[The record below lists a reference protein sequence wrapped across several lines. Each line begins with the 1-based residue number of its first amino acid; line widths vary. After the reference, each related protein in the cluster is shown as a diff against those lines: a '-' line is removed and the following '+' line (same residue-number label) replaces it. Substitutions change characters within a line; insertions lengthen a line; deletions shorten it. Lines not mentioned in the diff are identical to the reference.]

1 MQILNPSARLK
12 MNRDTFFV
20 IYPGEGVYFRNN
32 FTSLRIEGNDI
43 GQWID
48 TLIPVFDGTNTL
60 EYISKELSESY
71 RNKLYEI
78 AQILYANGLA
88 RDVSKDIP
96 HQLPDS
102 ILAKFSSQI
111 EFLESVSDSG
121 GYRFQLYR
129 QTKVLLIG
137 SGSLLVTLVLSLIK
151 SGLPKFSM
159 MITDLQKTDMQRIKE
174 IVVEA
179 RHSQQEIEI
188 TTLTADKNSWEDILR
203 PFDSIL
209 YGVIENDFNQLCL
222 IEAICKEEMKTFL
235 PVTILKD
242 VAFVGPLVH
251 SKSEACWKSAYC
263 RLHKT
268 TSDGNYLADSNP
280 QTAVA
285 LLANMMVFEQFR
297 KFTGLLDT
305 QIDTIYLLHLETLE
319 GSWHTFYPHP
329 IVTRQAYAE
338 PVKDPISL
346 LEETKSKQ
354 LDLYSLFNMLTSK
367 ETGIFHIWE
376 EEDLVQMPLSQC
388 KIQVASSLS
397 EGTTKLNPDMVCS
410 GITHEEARR
419 EAGLVGIES
428 YMRDFSKTSIL
439 EKYQLNKEESW
450 GFGTGETAAE
460 GLCRALKNWVDQE
473 FIKQTKKKEIHVYRT
488 EVDQIEDEAC
498 QYFLQTL
505 YKMEDKPEIYLGHE
519 VSGFPVIW
527 VRSYGG
533 WYGSPG
539 LSLTMALRRALSLAI
554 MNRQNKHTFRT
565 SYGASVFNVIEKGHG
580 PQKISFPFYED
591 LEIKNFISALQILE
605 RLKKQV
611 RIFHLYL
618 EEVFKEGTAG
628 LYGLLVREEELN

>member
-1 MQILNPSARLK
+1 MQTLNPSARLK

-78 AQILYANGLA
+78 AYILYANGFA
-88 RDVSKDIP
+88 RDISQDIP
-96 HQLPDS
+96 HHLPNS
-102 ILAKFSSQI
+102 ILAKFASQI
-111 EFLESVSDSG
+111 EFLDNMSDSG
-121 GYRFQLYR
+121 GYRFQIYR
-129 QTKVLLIG
+129 QTKVLVIG

-159 MITDLQKTDMQRIKE
+159 MITNLQKTDLQRIKE
-174 IVVEA
+174 IVAEA
-179 RHSQQEIEI
+179 KQSQPEIEI
-188 TTLTADKNSWEDILR
+188 TTLTANKNSWKEILR

-209 YGVIENDFNQLCL
+209 YGVVENNFNQLRL
-222 IEAICKEEMKTFL
+222 IEAVCKVEMKTFL

-242 VAFVGPLVH
+242 IAFVGPLVH
-251 SKSEACWKSAYC
+251 SKSEGCWESAF
-263 RLHKT
+263 RRIHKT
-268 TSDGNYLADSNP
+268 TSNGNHPTGSNS

-285 LLANMMVFEQFR
+285 LLANLMVFEQFR

-319 GSWHTFYPHP
+319 GRWHTFYPHP
-329 IVTRQAYAE
+329 IVTRHAYAE
-338 PVKDPISL
+338 PVKNPISL
-346 LEETKSKQ
+346 LEETKGKQ
-354 LDLYSLFNMLTSK
+354 VDIYSLFNMLTSK

-376 EEDLVQMPLSQC
+376 EEDLIQMPLSQC
-388 KIQVASSLS
+388 KIQVASPLS
-397 EGTTKLNPDMVCS
+397 EGPTMLYPDMVCS

-428 YMRDFSKTSIL
+428 YMRGFSSSSFL
-439 EKYQLNKEESW
+439 EKHQLNKEESW

-460 GLCRALKNWVDQE
+460 GLCRALRNWVDQE
-473 FIKQTKKKEIHVYRT
+473 FIKQTKNKEIHVNRV
-488 EVDQIEDEAC
+488 EMDQIEDEAC

-505 YKMEDKPEIYLGHE
+505 YKMEAKPEIYLGYE

-527 VRSYGG
+527 IRSYGG

-539 LSLTMALRRALSLAI
+539 LDLTMALRRALSLAI
-554 MNRQNKHTFRT
+554 MNRQNKHTLRT
-565 SYGASVFNVIEKGHG
+565 SYGANVFKVIEKGHR
-580 PQKISFPFYED
+580 PQKISFPLYED
-591 LEIKNFISALQILE
+591 IESKQFISALQILE
-605 RLKKQV
+605 RSKKQIC
-611 RIFHLYL
+611 IFHLNL
-618 EEVFKEGTAG
+618 EEVFKERTAG
-628 LYGLLVREEELN
+628 LYGLLVREEELK